1 MLVVLAA
8 GELCCQNGAAVRCFF
23 TGSGIGI
30 NKKRTRS
37 LNGLAIADELAAEF
51 AQSEAA
57 YRSSVRAQ
65 KPRQFLLPQQRSS
78 VPHLHSS
85 SRQFLPQITT
95 LLSLYINSIAL
106 SNFSQF
112 NSLCF
117 FSILAKLVLVFRA
130 GEDKKRSGGGECPF
144 CILEKRIARSLSVD
158 LALDAPAKLQNC
170 LKIFAEHFKC
180 GRQEDAHEFLRYVID
195 ACHNTCLRLKKLQLQ
210 RRYNNGCKGGENV
223 SNGSSNGCSNSS
235 SGGSSVVKEIFG
247 GALQSQVKCLSCG
260 NESNKVDE
268 IMDIS
273 LDVLLS
279 NSLRDAFQKFF
290 QFEVLDGN
298 NKYKCDK

>member
-1 MLVVLAA
+1 MLPKQRRRPML
-8 GELCCQNGAAVRCFF
+8 LHR
-23 TGSGIGI
+23 
-30 NKKRTRS
+30 KRNR
-37 LNGLAIADELAAEF
+37 NQDEDDEVFDGLAIADELAAEF
-51 AQSEAA
+51 ALSEAA

-85 SRQFLPQITT
+85 SRQFLPQTPT
-95 LLSLYINSIAL
+95 LLSLYINSIATRI
-106 SNFSQF
+106 FR
-112 NSLCF
+112 NSIFCVF
-117 FSILAKLVLVFRA
+117 FFLLANWLVLVFRVA
-130 GEDKKRSGGGECPF
+130 GERGGECPF

-158 LALDAPAKLQNC
+158 LAQDAPSKLQTR
-170 LKIFAEHFKC
+170 LRIFAEHFKC

-195 ACHNTCLRLKKLQLQ
+195 ACHNTCLRLKKFQQQ

-279 NSLRDAFQKFF
+279 NSLKDAFQKFF
-290 QFEVLDGN
+290 QSEVLDGN